1 MFHVRTTALRVSAA
15 ATVAVLVLGS
25 LALRAPAAPA
35 AAQTDPNCGGVITGT
50 VRTAALL
57 GATAGRPVAGARVML
72 LSATASGNPAARL
85 GVEVETDADG
95 RYRHANVCDGTYIV
109 RASVQTSTGTLAGI
123 YDPNGDGVADALTLV
138 DAHRAFGTI
147 DIVLAPALSPQV
159 PPRATAPP
167 PPTAVPCAFTDGA
180 VAGTVFGPNGQP
192 YAGASVSV
200 RALGGR
206 IASTAIGHGAM
217 TADDGMYRVEGLC
230 EGDYQVAAY
239 ARTNAGGLAGSY
251 DADGDGQPDTVA
263 LVEAARS
270 AAGIDIHLAAV
281 QNPAPGATAV
291 PPRNPAPA
299 PTAGPPPTG
308 AQGGAITG
316 VVHAADGSPVV
327 GARVL
332 AMSQGAGNPSVAM
345 TVVALTDATGAYR
358 VGPLGWGAY
367 VVVAIDVDAAGVNT
381 GSYDPDADG
390 LPNPVDI
397 GARRPVATGIDIVMP
412 ARLTGA
418 GRPRIKLPIESPP
431 SR

>member
-1 MFHVRTTALRVSAA
+1 MFHVRTTALRLLAASGAA
-15 ATVAVLVLGS
+15 ALLVGS
-25 LALRAPAAPA
+25 IALRQPAAPA
-35 AAQTDPNCGGVITGT
+35 AAQTDPTCSGVITGT

-57 GATAGRPVAGARVML
+57 GATAGRPIAGARVTL
-72 LSATASGNPAARL
+72 LAATASGNPAARL

-95 RYRHANVCDGTYIV
+95 VYRHANVCDGTYIV
-109 RASVQTSTGTLAGI
+109 RASVQTSAGTLAGI
-123 YDPNGDGVADALTLV
+123 YDPNGDGVADALTLD

-147 DIVLAPALSPQV
+147 DIVLAPAISPQV

-180 VAGTVFGPNGQP
+180 VAGAVFGPNGRP

-217 TADDGMYRVEGLC
+217 TADDGTYRVEGLC
-230 EGDYQVAAY
+230 EGSYQVAAY

-270 AAGIDIHLAAV
+270 AAGIDIHLAAA

-291 PPRNPAPA
+291 PPRNPAP
-299 PTAGPPPTG
+299 TAMPPTG

-332 AMSQGAGNPSVAM
+332 AMNQGAGNPSVAM

-367 VVVAIDVDAAGVNT
+367 LVVAIDVDVAGVNT
-381 GSYDPDADG
+381 GSYDPDGDG

-397 GARRPVATGIDIVMP
+397 GARRSLATSIDIVMP